1 MSKLIFD
8 SFFLNKKKPNFIHLL
23 KKQSHPIRKIQANN
37 SKKIRASST
46 DNINIDNNDT
56 SFSFSI
62 NSPLNNN
69 TLYPLNKISEIKAY
83 SNKNGNMNNY
93 IKLFMRKNRKFDCIK
108 KINNILD
115 NSIEIYN
122 KNVNY
127 SNNDLMQKLVI
138 YLVAFED
145 YIKLLERKEEHDLL
159 LKIKQGI
166 EDIIRK
172 MNFKYSKLKT
182 EKTDFSKDMKIKIN
196 KLNIT
201 NHKLNKLNGNL
212 KKNNDINTQ
221 NNLNNDKFYLKKFF
235 QEKNSS
241 SNEQSRNTKKNI
253 SAEENLSDLQSV
265 RFSDKI
271 IMKRTKS
278 TKIPKLDLSYF
289 SLYHHYML
297 KNK

>member
-23 KKQSHPIRKIQANN
+23 RKQSHPLRKIQPNN
-37 SKKIRASST
+37 SKKNRASST
-46 DNINIDNNDT
+46 DNIDNNDT

-69 TLYPLNKISEIKAY
+69 TFYPLNKISEIKAY
-83 SNKNGNMNNY
+83 SNKNGHINNY
-93 IKLFMRKNRKFDCIK
+93 IKLFMKKNKKYDSIK

-115 NSIEIYN
+115 NSIDIYN
-122 KNVNY
+122 KNSNY
-127 SNNDLMQKLVI
+127 SGNDLMQKLVI
-138 YLVAFED
+138 YLVAFDD
-145 YIKLLERKEEHDLL
+145 YIKLLEIKEEHDLL

-166 EDIIRK
+166 EDIVRK
-172 MNFKYSKLKT
+172 MNFKYCKLKT
-182 EKTDFSKDMKIKIN
+182 EKTDFSNDMKIKIN
-196 KLNIT
+196 KFNVT
-201 NHKLNKLNGNL
+201 NHKLNSNIK
-212 KKNNDINTQ
+212 KKNDLNTQ
-221 NNLNNDKFYLKKFF
+221 KNLYSSKFYLRKFNH
-235 QEKNSS
+235 EKNSS
-241 SNEQSRNTKKNI
+241 TSNDQSRNNKKNI

-278 TKIPKLDLSYF
+278 TKIPKLDLSFF
-289 SLYHHYML
+289 SLYHNNML

>member
-23 KKQSHPIRKIQANN
+23 RKQSHPIRKFQANN
-37 SKKIRASST
+37 SKKMRSSST
-46 DNINIDNNDT
+46 DNIDNNET

-69 TLYPLNKISEIKAY
+69 NTFYPLNKLSEIKAY
-83 SNKNGNMNNY
+83 SNKNGHINNY
-93 IKLFMRKNRKFDCIK
+93 LKLFMRKNKKYDSIK

-122 KNVNY
+122 KNSNY
-127 SNNDLMQKLVI
+127 SGNDLMQKLVI
-138 YLVAFED
+138 YLVAFDD
-145 YIKLLERKEEHDLL
+145 YIKLLEIKEEHDLL

-166 EDIIRK
+166 EDIVRK

-182 EKTDFSKDMKIKIN
+182 EKTDFSNDMKIKIN

-201 NHKLNKLNGNL
+201 NHKLKGKFI
-212 KKNNDINTQ
+212 KKTDLNTQ

>member
-23 KKQSHPIRKIQANN
+23 RKQSHPIRKFQSNN
-37 SKKIRASST
+37 SKKIRSSST
-46 DNINIDNNDT
+46 DNIDNNET

-69 TLYPLNKISEIKAY
+69 NTFYPLNKLSEIKAY
-83 SNKNGNMNNY
+83 SNKNGHINNY
-93 IKLFMRKNRKFDCIK
+93 LKLFMRKNKKYDSIK

-122 KNVNY
+122 KNSNY
-127 SNNDLMQKLVI
+127 SGNDLMQKLVI
-138 YLVAFED
+138 YLVAFDD
-145 YIKLLERKEEHDLL
+145 YIKLLEIKEEHDLL

-166 EDIIRK
+166 EDIVRK

-182 EKTDFSKDMKIKIN
+182 EKTDFSNDMKIKIN

-201 NHKLNKLNGNL
+201 NHKLKSKFI
-212 KKNNDINTQ
+212 KKTDLNTQ
-221 NNLNNDKFYLKKFF
+221 NNLYNGNFYLRKFNH
-235 QEKNSS
+235 EKNSS
-241 SNEQSRNTKKNI
+241 TSNEQSRNNKKNI

-278 TKIPKLDLSYF
+278 TKIPKLDLSFF
-289 SLYHHYML
+289 SLYQNYML
-297 KNK
+297 KKK

>member
-23 KKQSHPIRKIQANN
+23 RKQSHPIRKFQANN
-37 SKKIRASST
+37 SKKIRSSST
-46 DNINIDNNDT
+46 DNIDNNET

-69 TLYPLNKISEIKAY
+69 NTFYPLNKLSEIKAY
-83 SNKNGNMNNY
+83 SNKNGHINNY
-93 IKLFMRKNRKFDCIK
+93 LKLFMRKNKKHDSIK

-122 KNVNY
+122 KNSNY
-127 SNNDLMQKLVI
+127 SGNDLMQKLVI
-138 YLVAFED
+138 YLVAFDD
-145 YIKLLERKEEHDLL
+145 YIKLLEIKEEHDLL

-166 EDIIRK
+166 EDIVRK

-182 EKTDFSKDMKIKIN
+182 EKTDFSNDMKIKIN

-201 NHKLNKLNGNL
+201 NHKLKSKFL
-212 KKNNDINTQ
+212 KKTDLNTQ
-221 NNLNNDKFYLKKFF
+221 NNLYNSNFYLRKFNN
-235 QEKNSS
+235 EKNSS
-241 SNEQSRNTKKNI
+241 TSNEQSRNNKKNI

-278 TKIPKLDLSYF
+278 TKIPKLDLSFF
-289 SLYHHYML
+289 SLYQNYML
-297 KNK
+297 KKK

>member
-23 KKQSHPIRKIQANN
+23 RKQSHPIRKFQANN
-37 SKKIRASST
+37 SKKIRSSST
-46 DNINIDNNDT
+46 DNIDNNET

-69 TLYPLNKISEIKAY
+69 NTFYPLNKLSEIKAY
-83 SNKNGNMNNY
+83 SNKNGHINNY
-93 IKLFMRKNRKFDCIK
+93 LKLFMRKNKKYDSIK

-122 KNVNY
+122 KNSNY
-127 SNNDLMQKLVI
+127 SGNDLMQKLVI
-138 YLVAFED
+138 YLVAFDD
-145 YIKLLERKEEHDLL
+145 YIKLLEIKEEHDLL

-166 EDIIRK
+166 EDIVRK

-182 EKTDFSKDMKIKIN
+182 EKTDFSNDMKIKIN

-201 NHKLNKLNGNL
+201 NHKLKSKFI
-212 KKNNDINTQ
+212 KKTDLNTQ
-221 NNLNNDKFYLKKFF
+221 NNLYNGNFYLRKFNH
-235 QEKNSS
+235 EKNSS
-241 SNEQSRNTKKNI
+241 TSNEQSRNNKKNI

-278 TKIPKLDLSYF
+278 TKIPKLDLSFF
-289 SLYHHYML
+289 SLYQNYML
-297 KNK
+297 KKK

>member
-23 KKQSHPIRKIQANN
+23 RKQSHPIRKFQANN
-37 SKKIRASST
+37 SKKIRSSST
-46 DNINIDNNDT
+46 DNIDNNET

-69 TLYPLNKISEIKAY
+69 NTFYPLNKLSEIKAY
-83 SNKNGNMNNY
+83 SNKNGHINNY
-93 IKLFMRKNRKFDCIK
+93 LKLFMRKNKKYDSIK
-108 KINNILD
+108 KITNILD

-122 KNVNY
+122 KNSNY
-127 SNNDLMQKLVI
+127 SGNDLMQKLVI
-138 YLVAFED
+138 YLVAFDD
-145 YIKLLERKEEHDLL
+145 YIKLLEIKEEHDLL

-166 EDIIRK
+166 EDIVRK

-201 NHKLNKLNGNL
+201 NHKLKSKFL
-212 KKNNDINTQ
+212 KKTDLNTQ
-221 NNLNNDKFYLKKFF
+221 NNLYNSNFYLRKFNN
-235 QEKNSS
+235 EKNSS
-241 SNEQSRNTKKNI
+241 TSNEQSRNNKKNI

-278 TKIPKLDLSYF
+278 TKIPKLDLSFF
-289 SLYHHYML
+289 SLYQNYML
-297 KNK
+297 KKK

>member
-23 KKQSHPIRKIQANN
+23 RKQSHPIRKFQANN
-37 SKKIRASST
+37 SKKIRSSST
-46 DNINIDNNDT
+46 DNIDNNET

-69 TLYPLNKISEIKAY
+69 NTFYPLNKLSEIKAY
-83 SNKNGNMNNY
+83 SNKNGHINNY
-93 IKLFMRKNRKFDCIK
+93 LKLFMRKNKKYDSIK

-122 KNVNY
+122 KNSNY
-127 SNNDLMQKLVI
+127 SGNDLMQKLVI
-138 YLVAFED
+138 YLVAFDD
-145 YIKLLERKEEHDLL
+145 YIKLLEIKEEHDLL

-166 EDIIRK
+166 EDIVRK

-201 NHKLNKLNGNL
+201 NHKLKSKFL
-212 KKNNDINTQ
+212 KKTDLNTQ
-221 NNLNNDKFYLKKFF
+221 NNLYNSNFYLRKFNN
-235 QEKNSS
+235 EKNSS
-241 SNEQSRNTKKNI
+241 TSNEQSRNNKKNI

-278 TKIPKLDLSYF
+278 TKIPKLDLSFF
-289 SLYHHYML
+289 SLYQNYML
-297 KNK
+297 KKK

>member
-23 KKQSHPIRKIQANN
+23 RKQSHPIRKFQANN
-37 SKKIRASST
+37 SKKIRSSST
-46 DNINIDNNDT
+46 DNIDNNET
-56 SFSFSI
+56 SFFFSI

-69 TLYPLNKISEIKAY
+69 NTFYPLNKLSEIKAY
-83 SNKNGNMNNY
+83 SNKNGHINNY
-93 IKLFMRKNRKFDCIK
+93 LKLFMRKNKKYDSIK

-122 KNVNY
+122 KNSNY
-127 SNNDLMQKLVI
+127 SGNDLMQKLVI
-138 YLVAFED
+138 YLVAFDD
-145 YIKLLERKEEHDLL
+145 YIKLLEIKEEHDLL

-166 EDIIRK
+166 EDIVRK

-182 EKTDFSKDMKIKIN
+182 EKTDFSNDMKIKIN

-201 NHKLNKLNGNL
+201 NHKLKSKFI
-212 KKNNDINTQ
+212 KKTDLNTQ
-221 NNLNNDKFYLKKFF
+221 NNLYNGNFYLRKFNH
-235 QEKNSS
+235 EKNSS
-241 SNEQSRNTKKNI
+241 TSNEQSRNNKKNI

-278 TKIPKLDLSYF
+278 TKIPKLDLSFF
-289 SLYHHYML
+289 SLYQNYML
-297 KNK
+297 KKK

>member
-23 KKQSHPIRKIQANN
+23 RKQSHPIRKFQANN
-37 SKKIRASST
+37 SKKIRSSST
-46 DNINIDNNDT
+46 DNIDNNET

-69 TLYPLNKISEIKAY
+69 NTFYPLNKLSEIKAY
-83 SNKNGNMNNY
+83 SNKNGHINNY
-93 IKLFMRKNRKFDCIK
+93 LKLFMRKNKKYDSIK

-122 KNVNY
+122 KNSNY
-127 SNNDLMQKLVI
+127 SGNDLMQKLVI
-138 YLVAFED
+138 YLVAFDD
-145 YIKLLERKEEHDLL
+145 YIKLLEIKEEHDLL

-166 EDIIRK
+166 EDIVRK

-182 EKTDFSKDMKIKIN
+182 EKTDFSNDMKIKIN

-201 NHKLNKLNGNL
+201 NHKLKGKFI
-212 KKNNDINTQ
+212 KKTDLNTQ
-221 NNLNNDKFYLKKFF
+221 NNLYNGNFYLRKFNH
-235 QEKNSS
+235 EKNSS
-241 SNEQSRNTKKNI
+241 TSNEQSRNNKKNI

-278 TKIPKLDLSYF
+278 TKIPKLDLSFF
-289 SLYHHYML
+289 SLYQNYML
-297 KNK
+297 KKK

>member
-23 KKQSHPIRKIQANN
+23 RKQSHPLRKIQPNN
-37 SKKIRASST
+37 SKKNRASST
-46 DNINIDNNDT
+46 DNIDNNDT

-69 TLYPLNKISEIKAY
+69 TFYPLNKISEIKAY
-83 SNKNGNMNNY
+83 SNKNGHINNY
-93 IKLFMRKNRKFDCIK
+93 IKLFMKKNKKYDSIK

-115 NSIEIYN
+115 NSIDIYN
-122 KNVNY
+122 KNSNY
-127 SNNDLMQKLVI
+127 SGNDLMQKLVI
-138 YLVAFED
+138 YLVAFDD
-145 YIKLLERKEEHDLL
+145 YIKLLEIKEEHDLL

-166 EDIIRK
+166 EDIVRK
-172 MNFKYSKLKT
+172 MNFKYCKLKT
-182 EKTDFSKDMKIKIN
+182 EKTDFSNDMKIKIN
-196 KLNIT
+196 KFNVT
-201 NHKLNKLNGNL
+201 NHKLNSNIK
-212 KKNNDINTQ
+212 KKNDLNTQ
-221 NNLNNDKFYLKKFF
+221 KNLYSSKFYLRKFNH
-235 QEKNSS
+235 EKNSS
-241 SNEQSRNTKKNI
+241 TSNDQSRNNKQNI

-278 TKIPKLDLSYF
+278 TKIPKLDLSFF
-289 SLYHHYML
+289 SLYHNNML

>member
-23 KKQSHPIRKIQANN
+23 RKQSHPLRKIQPNN
-37 SKKIRASST
+37 SKKNRASST
-46 DNINIDNNDT
+46 DNIDNNDT

-69 TLYPLNKISEIKAY
+69 TFYPLNKISEIKAY
-83 SNKNGNMNNY
+83 SNKNGHINNY
-93 IKLFMRKNRKFDCIK
+93 IKLFMKKNKKYDSIK

-115 NSIEIYN
+115 NSIDIYN
-122 KNVNY
+122 KNSNY
-127 SNNDLMQKLVI
+127 SGNDLMQKLVI
-138 YLVAFED
+138 YLVAFDD
-145 YIKLLERKEEHDLL
+145 YIKLLEIKEEHDLL

-166 EDIIRK
+166 EDIVRK
-172 MNFKYSKLKT
+172 MNFKYCKLKT
-182 EKTDFSKDMKIKIN
+182 EKTDFSNDMKIKIN
-196 KLNIT
+196 KFNVTNQLNSNI
-201 NHKLNKLNGNL
+201 K
-212 KKNNDINTQ
+212 KKNDLNTQ
-221 NNLNNDKFYLKKFF
+221 NNLYNGNFYLRKFNH
-235 QEKNSS
+235 EKNSS
-241 SNEQSRNTKKNI
+241 TSNDQSRNNKQNI

-278 TKIPKLDLSYF
+278 TKIPKLDLSFF
-289 SLYHHYML
+289 SLYHNNML